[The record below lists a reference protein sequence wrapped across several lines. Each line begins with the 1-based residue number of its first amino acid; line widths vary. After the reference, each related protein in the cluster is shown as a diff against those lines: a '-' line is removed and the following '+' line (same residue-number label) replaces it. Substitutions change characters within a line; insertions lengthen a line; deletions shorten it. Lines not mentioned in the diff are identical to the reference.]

1 MFENLVNHL
10 PHDPLLSR
18 RAALGVFGAAG
29 LTAAALARNA
39 GGGGQPPA
47 APVTTA
53 PTQPATPTPPP
64 SAAAPKPA
72 PSPVAP
78 PVGPAAVTASTDLNG
93 AGFYR
98 FKFGAATLTLLT
110 DGSMPFSMGMFG
122 GAGNASK
129 EDVEAAAAEALIPP
143 AKLLGHVH
151 GMLIDTGTGDA
162 GRILIDTGCGS
173 GMGPTTGRLK
183 KSLALAGFTPAQV
196 SAVVLTHAH
205 PDHVGGLQ
213 ELGFDAFPAAQFFA
227 TKAEVDFWTNNPD
240 LSKSRL
246 DLKMRDAVTMT
257 AQTLFAQLQEAAIK
271 PRFHQLGDG
280 DKVFESAGTTVS
292 LMLAPGHTPGHS
304 AVAITS
310 GGDKFVY
317 MTDVVHH
324 AGIQMGHPD
333 WHVAYDTDP
342 VMAAKSRRALL
353 AKMAADKTL
362 VSGAHLPFP
371 AVGYVRKE
379 GAGFAWVPRV
389 WEW

>member
-1 MFENLVNHL
+1 MFEGLVERHAS
-10 PHDPLLSR
+10 PAFSR
-18 RAALGVFGAAG
+18 RAALGAIGAAG
-29 LTAAALARNA
+29 LTAAAFGRS
-39 GGGGQPPA
+39 GQPPA
-47 APVTTA
+47 PGAGTKQPV
-53 PTQPATPTPPP
+53 TPTPPSP
-64 SAAAPKPA
+64 AVPVPPVALKPA
-72 PSPVAP
+72 
-78 PVGPAAVTASTDLNG
+78 VGPAAVNAGTDLNG

-98 FKFGAATLTLLT
+98 FKLGAATLTLLT

-151 GMLIDTGTGDA
+151 GMLIDTGGSDA

-183 KSLALAGFTPAQV
+183 KSLALAGFTPAQIG
-196 SAVVLTHAH
+196 AVVLTHAH

-213 ELGFDAFPAAQFFA
+213 ELGFNAFPVALFFVA
-227 TKAEVDFWTNNPD
+227 KAELDFWTNNPD
-240 LSKSRL
+240 LSRSRL

-257 AQTLFAQLQEAAIK
+257 AQTLFAQLQEPEIK

-280 DKVFESAGTTVS
+280 DKVFESAGATVS
-292 LMLAPGHTPGHS
+292 LNLVPGHTAGHC
-304 AVAITS
+304 AVAIAS
-310 GGDKFVY
+310 GGEKFVY

-324 AGIQMGHPD
+324 SGIQMPHPD

-353 AKMAADKTL
+353 TKMAAEKTL

-379 GAGFAWVPRV
+379 GSGFAWVPRV